1 MIEKEIK
8 RQLKADIQKVIKRLK
23 LKYNVNIIY
32 NIHDANNKY
41 YVYSKAGALEFK
53 AHDLQDLIS
62 TLHLYYD

>member
-1 MIEKEIK
+1 MIEKEIQ
-8 RQLKADIQKVIKRLK
+8 RQVKADTQRVIKRLK
-23 LKYNVNIIY
+23 QKYNVNIIY

-53 AHDLQDLIS
+53 AHDLQDLIN

>member
-1 MIEKEIK
+1 MIEKEIQ

-23 LKYNVNIIY
+23 IKYNVNIIY
-32 NIHDANNKY
+32 NIHDANNKF
-41 YVYSKAGALEFK
+41 YVYSKTGALEFK

>member
-1 MIEKEIK
+1 MTEKQIQY
-8 RQLKADIQKVIKRLK
+8 QLLKDIFKTIKRLSK
-23 LKYNVNIIY
+23 NYNVNIMY

-53 AHDLQDLIS
+53 AHDLQDLIN